1 MVCGSQTIPLFKTA
15 ILALMDK
22 PMLGSIRNS
31 KMFLAEVYFWTDTVK
46 DWKLLLK
53 QDKYKQLIIDQLKE
67 LTTRKLIVIYGF
79 VIMPNHIH
87 LVWELIT
94 KNGKEMPNASFNKA
108 VGHGIIKDLKQNHP
122 LVLPYFEVEEKERKY
137 RIWQR
142 SIGNTY
148 G

>member
-1 MVCGSQTIPLFKTA
+1 
-15 ILALMDK
+15 
-22 PMLGSIRNS
+22 
-31 KMFLAEVYFWTDTVK
+31 
-46 DWKLLLK
+46 
-53 QDKYKQLIIDQLKE
+53 
-67 LTTRKLIVIYGF
+67 
-79 VIMPNHIH
+79 MPNHIH